1 MRLAPMRYKEFT
13 WPHNPETY
21 QVEHRRQ
28 VAVHKVPFG
37 GYVLQDLGA
46 GCRVLEGEGTFA
58 GKDAY
63 ATFRALE
70 QVFDQPGPGLLVH
83 PVWPASSAYFV
94 TLQLTEEPLPDFVR
108 YRFAFWEDQGGYK
121 AGLTEM
127 LVHPVWPASSAYFVT
142 LQLTE
147 EPLPDFVRYRFAF
160 WEDQGGYKAGL
171 TEIAAGGTEEGGS
184 AGEASQ
190 SASSYS
196 GTYVV
201 RKGDT
206 LWGIAGRYG
215 VALTALIA
223 ANPQIKNPNLIYPGE
238 TVVIP

>member
-108 YRFAFWEDQGGYK
+108 YRFAFWE
-121 AGLTEM
+121 E
-127 LVHPVWPASSAYFVT
+127 
-142 LQLTE
+142 
-147 EPLPDFVRYRFAF
+147 
-160 WEDQGGYKAGL
+160 QGGYKAGL

-184 AGEASQ
+184 TGGASQ
-190 SASSYS
+190 PAPSYS

-215 VALTALIA
+215 VALTDLIA